1 MQHTKPE
8 MGSDD
13 EDEGSIYSD
22 EDSEDSDSD
31 DDSNPNPKET
41 FDDSDVDPNP
51 NRVFENTLVDHHWI
65 PFFNSMKDGA
75 KINDTVVIA
84 QLNEVARSYPDAT
97 IVQFTHTLTELFKK
111 WDEGVEGVEVGGYVQ
126 EDNGGGGSEEDNGGG
141 GSEENNGGYGNVYDG
156 DDGGYG
162 GDDDDDDGGD
172 DDESVADG
180 NADNDDNV
188 REEDDK
194 LVYRL
199 CFVYKSHA
207 KPQVAITL
215 LEKVHDFLDE
225 AKEEEKNS
233 KEKLHGRIQEIEKN
247 EEQEQGRLYALAARN
262 CTSMKIGYTTQFL
275 DALIHRL
282 VYALYLHNMHINT
295 STICYKAITL
305 TQHKKIS

>member
-8 MGSDD
+8 MKSDS
-13 EDEGSIYSD
+13 EGSIYIYSG
-22 EDSEDSDSD
+22 EDSDSD
-31 DDSNPNPKET
+31 DDSNT
-41 FDDSDVDPNP
+41 DL
-51 NRVFENTLVDHHWI
+51 ENTLVNHHWI
-65 PFFNSMKDGA
+65 PLLISILNGA
-75 KINDTVVIA
+75 KIDDTFIT
-84 QLNEVARSYPDAT
+84 QLNRVIRSYRSEST
-97 IVQFTHTLTELFKK
+97 IVPNIRTLIKLLRK
-111 WDEGVEGVEVGGYVQ
+111 WEGVEGAEVGGYVQ
-126 EDNGGGGSEEDNGGG
+126 EHNGGGGSEEDNGGSEEDNGGGG

-156 DDGGYG
+156 DDGG
-162 GDDDDDDGGD
+162 DG
-172 DDESVADG
+172 DESVADG

-188 REEDDK
+188 REVDDK
-194 LVYRL
+194 LVYQL
-199 CFVYKSHA
+199 CYVYKSHA

-215 LEKVHDFLDE
+215 LEKVHDFLNE

>member
-8 MGSDD
+8 MKSDG
-13 EDEGSIYSD
+13 EGSIYIYSG
-22 EDSEDSDSD
+22 EDSDSD
-31 DDSNPNPKET
+31 DDSNT
-41 FDDSDVDPNP
+41 DL
-51 NRVFENTLVDHHWI
+51 ENTLVDHHWI
-65 PFFNSMKDGA
+65 PLLISILNGA
-75 KINDTVVIA
+75 KIDDTFIT
-84 QLNEVARSYPDAT
+84 QLNRVIRSYRSEST
-97 IVQFTHTLTELFKK
+97 IVPNIRTLIELLEK
-111 WDEGVEGVEVGGYVQ
+111 WKGVEGAEVGGYVQ
-126 EDNGGGGSEEDNGGG
+126 EHNGGGGSEEDNGGGG

-162 GDDDDDDGGD
+162 GDDDDDDDDGGD

-194 LVYRL
+194 LIYRL

-215 LEKVHDFLDE
+215 LEKVHDFLNE